1 MPNMRHGDV
10 AITFLTPAIES
21 SLAEANLKLK
31 ENMERRLL
39 GLSDMKPQH
48 MTRVKKLKLVAV
60 AIIATSHLIAA
71 SALGSH
77 DKTVGV
83 LGDSV
88 ATGAVSDHG
97 LQARFWSIA
106 TTLITNFGTDFPK
119 NAFTMVTA
127 SGFGVK
133 SENVINAAVDGKR
146 VDDIAGQTQALLK
159 KTKVLPDYVFLSFT
173 ANDACSEEIFD
184 ESIDAFRAKYSKS
197 LIEGANGVAGLR
209 YLVRQAPKDRDT
221 SIYLLASLNF
231 AQVLTNPSILD
242 RKVRLHN
249 SVVRCERFRA
259 GEHKDDGRMTYLADK
274 LKMMCPA
281 ILGTAPFEQDE
292 RSRFRRQHLAEI
304 HRAMLD
310 EQQRA
315 IAILNNENKNPRL
328 KLKYIGSP
336 GQMEFQGHHVAN
348 DCFHLSPEGQGL
360 LGITIWQEIFDGL

>member
-1 MPNMRHGDV
+1 MKTNV
-10 AITFLTPAIES
+10 S
-21 SLAEANLKLK
+21 VLATL
-31 ENMERRLL
+31 
-39 GLSDMKPQH
+39 
-48 MTRVKKLKLVAV
+48 
-60 AIIATSHLIAA
+60 ATIAA
-71 SALGSH
+71 TLIFASSAIAAH

-97 LQARFWSIA
+97 LQARFLSLA
-106 TTLITNFGTDFPK
+106 TTLITNFGTDFPE

-133 SENVINAAVDGKR
+133 PENVFNAAVDGKR

-159 KTKVLPDYVFLSFT
+159 KSKVFPDYIFLSFT

-209 YLVRQAPKDRDT
+209 YLVKQAPKDRDT
-221 SIYLLASLNF
+221 SIFWLASLNF

-259 GEHKDDGRMTYLADK
+259 GEHRDDGRMTYLADK
-274 LKMMCPA
+274 LKVMCPA
-281 ILGTAPFEQDE
+281 ILGTAPFAQDQ
-292 RSRFRRQHLAEI
+292 RSRFRRQHLADV
-304 HRAMLD
+304 HRAMLE
-310 EQQRA
+310 EQKKA
-315 IAILNNENKNPRL
+315 IVLLTMENENPRVQL
-328 KLKYIGSP
+328 RYIGSP
-336 GQMEFQGHHVAN
+336 GEMEFHGHHVAN

-360 LGITIWQEIFDGL
+360 LGLTIWHEIFEGLK

>member
-1 MPNMRHGDV
+1 MK
-10 AITFLTPAIES
+10 AIMKSSLVMASIVSASQLFMAPAI
-21 SLAEANLKLK
+21 
-31 ENMERRLL
+31 
-39 GLSDMKPQH
+39 
-48 MTRVKKLKLVAV
+48 
-60 AIIATSHLIAA
+60 AA
-71 SALGSH
+71 H
-77 DKTVGV
+77 EKTVGV

-97 LQARFWSIA
+97 IQARFWSIA
-106 TTLITNFGTDFPK
+106 TTLITNFGTDFPE
-119 NAFTMVTA
+119 NAFTIVTA

-133 SENVINAAVDGKR
+133 PENVFNAAVDGKR
-146 VDDIAGQTQALLK
+146 VDDIAGQTQSLLK

-184 ESIDAFRAKYSKS
+184 QSIDTFRAKYSKD

-221 SIYLLASLNF
+221 SIYWLASLNF

-259 GEHKDDGRMTYLADK
+259 GEHKDNGRLTYLADK

-292 RSRFRRQHLAEI
+292 RSRFRRQHLSDI
-304 HRAMLD
+304 HRAMLE
-310 EQQRA
+310 EQQKA
-315 IAILNNENKNPRL
+315 ITTLQKENENPRV
-328 KLKYIGSP
+328 KLRYIGSP
-336 GQMEFQGHHVAN
+336 GQMDFQGHHVAN
-348 DCFHLSPEGQGL
+348 DCFHLSPEGQGH
-360 LGITIWQEIFDGL
+360 LGFTIWREIFDGL